1 MQSAAKNISNIISQQ
16 LFYSNYS
23 EVQKYVNL
31 HFFFNSNRK
40 QSISSRTME
49 DLNNV

>member
-23 EVQKYVNL
+23 EVQGTEIRKFA
-31 HFFFNSNRK
+31 FFF
-40 QSISSRTME
+40 
-49 DLNNV
+49 